1 MFSWGG
7 EPSYTRVDTAEARAI
22 ASRAMPERFIDL
34 RSDTV
39 TRPTPAMRK
48 AMAEAEVGDDHY
60 GEDPTVNRLE
70 ALAAS
75 LLGFEAAVFVPS
87 GTMANAMAIRIL
99 TEPGDK
105 VLAEE
110 RAHVVNYEIS
120 GLAALSGVMARMV
133 ATEDGLMTAETIRRS
148 VRPKGL
154 YRSDLSLVVLEN
166 TQNLAGGVVQDV
178 ASTRAAIA
186 EARARGMKVHLDG
199 ARLWNAAVALRV
211 APRELAAGVDTVMVD
226 LSKGLCAPVGALLL
240 SSAARIEKARR
251 VRKQLGGGLRQAGI
265 LAAAGI
271 VALET
276 MVDRLAEDHTNA
288 RLLGAALAEV
298 RGAFVR
304 PPATNIVI
312 AQLEG
317 RSAPEAVAA
326 LAARGVRAIAMD
338 ARTLR
343 LMTHHDVSRADCERA
358 AQLLPEALG

>member
-1 MFSWGG
+1 M
-7 EPSYTRVDTAEARAI
+7 
-22 ASRAMPERFIDL
+22 IDL

-39 TRPTPAMRK
+39 TKPTPAMRK

-87 GTMANAMAIRIL
+87 GTMGNAIAVRIL
-99 TEPGDK
+99 TEPGQE

-110 RAHVVNYEIS
+110 RAHVVNYEIA
-120 GLAALSGVMARMV
+120 GLATLSGVMARMIS
-133 ATEDGLMTAETIRRS
+133 TDDGLVTAEAIRRA
-148 VRPKGL
+148 VRPKSV
-154 YRSDLSLVVLEN
+154 YRSDLGLVVLEN

-178 ASTRAAIA
+178 AGTRAAIA
-186 EARARGMKVHLDG
+186 EARTHGLKVHLDG
-199 ARLWNAAVALRV
+199 ARLWNAAVALGV
-211 APRELAAGVDTVMVD
+211 APRELAAGADTVMVD
-226 LSKGLCAPVGALLL
+226 LSKGLCAPVGALLV

-276 MVDRLAEDHTNA
+276 MVDRLAEDHANA
-288 RLLGAALAEV
+288 RLLGEALAKV
-298 RGAFVR
+298 RGAAVK

-312 AQLEG
+312 ALLEG

-343 LMTHHDVSRADCERA
+343 LTTHHDVSRADCERA
-358 AQLLPEALG
+358 ANLLREALG